1 MTKAHPVLIL
11 GIVIFVA
18 PFLLTIAHINL
29 PGWVNIIGIVI
40 ILIGAVLSMFDN

>member
-18 PFLLTIAHINL
+18 PFLLTVVKINL
-29 PGWVNIIGIVI
+29 PNWVNIIGIII
-40 ILIGAVLSMFDN
+40 ILIGAVLSIIDN